1 MGRILGRLDLE
12 QARPVV
18 NPRICSTCLTPIPD
32 DAAFCSLCG
41 APSET
46 RILTPA
52 MSGSGGVRTDHSS
65 SSYATEPEH
74 LQRVIGPNYELG
86 ALIGRGGYAEV
97 FAVRDRKL
105 NRDLAI
111 KVLRPDL
118 IVTKSLLAR
127 FRREAEAV
135 AALHHRGIVPV
146 YDVGEADGVGFIV
159 MPLIHGESLKKRLLA
174 EHRLP
179 VQEAKRILLEAADA
193 LEAAHAAGVVH
204 RDIKPENIMLEGD
217 LRRVLLMDFGIAKAV
232 DTAGDHQLTATGVI
246 VGTPQYMSPEQACGD
261 PNVDHRSD
269 QYSLA
274 VVGYQMLSGRVP
286 FEGET
291 ARAIITKQMLD
302 DPPPLWEL
310 VDPLPSAMMEALE
323 RALSK
328 EPKNRFASIG
338 EFAASLRRESPRV
351 RPMQQKARRAMARAS
366 AKRGRPWIAWA
377 TGVFAIVLATV
388 ALTQFTP
395 GRAVRT
401 PRPETTFIPVNP
413 PVVSAPPASPV
424 SPEALLAKKLPRVL
438 PAPPPAPVP
447 LAATPSHEATKPA
460 TTLAESP
467 TAPPPTPA
475 TCASA
480 FDAQDWASAYVVCQ
494 AEAKQDAV
502 AARRAG
508 LLLADGKGGAEDKQ
522 GAMVLLATAAAK
534 GDPLAIER
542 LNQLRV
548 TLAKQ
553 LEQTE
558 PSQATE
564 YYLQAARAGHL
575 ASYPI
580 VAARYENGI
589 GTPLDLGEAVR
600 WYEKAAA
607 AGHPAS
613 QVHLA
618 GLYAR
623 GVGVGKDQAKAA
635 EWYRKAAEAGDPEGM
650 FQLGSALLAG
660 RGVARSEEEGR
671 AWIDKAAR
679 AGHEAA
685 KHELERHGR

>member
-1 MGRILGRLDLE
+1 
-12 QARPVV
+12 
-18 NPRICSTCLTPIPD
+18 
-32 DAAFCSLCG
+32 
-41 APSET
+41 
-46 RILTPA
+46 

-65 SSYATEPEH
+65 SSYASEPEH

-86 ALIGRGGYAEV
+86 SLIGRGGYAEV

-159 MPLIHGESLKKRLLA
+159 MPLIHGESLKKRLVA

-179 VQEAKRILLEAADA
+179 VLEAKRILLEAADA

-232 DTAGDHQLTATGVI
+232 DTAGDHHLTATGVI

-291 ARAIITKQMLD
+291 AREIIAKQMLD
-302 DPPPLWEL
+302 DPTPLWEL
-310 VDPLPSAMMEALE
+310 VEPLPSAMMEALE

-328 EPKNRFASIG
+328 DPKLRFPSIA
-338 EFAASLRRESPRV
+338 EFGASLRRES
-351 RPMQQKARRAMARAS
+351 RPVNPMRQKARRAMSRAS
-366 AKRGRPWIAWA
+366 ARKGRPWIAWA
-377 TGVFAIVLATV
+377 TGVFATVLATV

-395 GRAVRT
+395 GRTARI
-401 PRPETTFIPVNP
+401 PRPETTFVREP
-413 PVVSAPPASPV
+413 APAPRPSSPV
-424 SPEALLAKKLPRVL
+424 SPEALLTKKTPRVL
-438 PAPPPAPVP
+438 PPPPPEAVTLAP
-447 LAATPSHEATKPA
+447 TPTHEQSKPA
-460 TTLAESP
+460 VLAESP
-467 TAPPPTPA
+467 PAPAPA
-475 TCASA
+475 PVTCASA
-480 FDAQDWASAYVVCQ
+480 FDAEDWASAYVTCQ
-494 AEAKQDAV
+494 AEAKQDPL

-508 LLLADGKGGAEDKQ
+508 TLLAEGKGGAEDKQ
-522 GAMVLLATAAAK
+522 GAMLLLTAAAAK
-534 GDPLAIER
+534 GDQPALDR
-542 LNQLRV
+542 LNQLRM
-548 TLAKQ
+548 TFAKS
-553 LEQTE
+553 LERTE
-558 PSQATE
+558 PAQATE
-564 YYLQAARAGHL
+564 YYLQAARAGYGP
-575 ASYPI
+575 SYPL
-580 VAARYENGI
+580 VAWRYENGI
-589 GTPLDLGEAVR
+589 GTPLDQGEAAR

-607 AGHPAS
+607 QGHLGS

-618 GLYAR
+618 GLYAHGT
-623 GVGVGKDQAKAA
+623 GVAKDQAKAV
-635 EWYRKAAEAGDPEGM
+635 EWYQKAAEGGDPEGM
-650 FQLGSALLAG
+650 FQLGTALVAG
-660 RGVARSEEEGR
+660 RGISRSEEAGL
-671 AWIDKAAR
+671 AWIEKAAR

-685 KHELERHGR
+685 KHELERRGR